1 MSKRAKKSSKS
12 QELSSSRQRTLMLAE
27 VVRHNLMA
35 FVIHEGM
42 KALDEVLEQ
51 DRALLCGAAHSKG
64 LEGDPVRWGHSDGRL
79 VMGGQRVVV
88 RKPRVRQGGKEVAL
102 PTWTDLADEDPLDDR
117 VFEQLVLG
125 VSARKYGRSL
135 ETLPDELDPHGA
147 TKSAASRRF
156 VEMTSKKLGRWM
168 KRDLSELGL
177 VVVMLDGII
186 VAKHTVIVALGI
198 DETGKKHAL
207 GLWIGDTENAVV
219 CGELLDNLIER
230 GLDPLSAYLFVID
243 GSKALR
249 KAIRTRFGDRS
260 LVQRCQQHKRRNV
273 LGHLPKS
280 LHVSVGKVLRD
291 AYRSPSRKTAKTRL
305 QKLAKQLLDD
315 HPDAAA
321 SLKEGLDEVL
331 TIKGL
336 GLPLALEKT
345 LSTTNPIENLNG
357 SIRDVSRRVKRWRS
371 GSMVKR
377 WVATGILEAE
387 RGFHRVKGFK
397 GMPILIEALRKN
409 AGQNKH
415 LDLQQEAA

>member
-1 MSKRAKKSSKS
+1 MSKRAKKSSES

-42 KALDEVLEQ
+42 NALDEVLEQ
-51 DRALLCGAAHSKG
+51 DRAALCGAAHSKG
-64 LEGDPVRWGHSDGRL
+64 LEGDPVRWGHADGRL

-102 PTWTDLADEDPLDDR
+102 PTWTDFADEDPLDDR

-135 ETLPDELDPHGA
+135 ETLPDELEPHGA

-156 VEMTSKKLGRWM
+156 VETTSKKLGRWM

-198 DETGKKHAL
+198 DETGRKHAL
-207 GLWIGDTENAVV
+207 GLWIGETENAVV

-249 KAIRTRFGDRS
+249 KAIRTRFGDCS

-280 LHVSVGKVLRD
+280 LHV
-291 AYRSPSRKTAKTRL
+291 PQWT
-305 QKLAKQLLDD
+305 
-315 HPDAAA
+315 
-321 SLKEGLDEVL
+321 
-331 TIKGL
+331 
-336 GLPLALEKT
+336 LE
-345 LSTTNPIENLNG
+345 NRPVVDG
-357 SIRDVSRRVKRWRS
+357 
-371 GSMVKR
+371 
-377 WVATGILEAE
+377 
-387 RGFHRVKGFK
+387 
-397 GMPILIEALRKN
+397 
-409 AGQNKH
+409 
-415 LDLQQEAA
+415 